1 MSVFRRAAGATR
13 SSMLGAW
20 SCYIPISAF
29 EVWIFSLMRTVCP
42 SDNRY
47 LSHGRHPLSGARC
60 ATTIKVRLVNQ
71 DENSCGGGV
80 TKGGQE
86 AHSGSSCPS
95 YRLEE
100 MLSNVTPEAMRAA
113 FQWDAGVGREVVED
127 YRHLHA

>member
-29 EVWIFSLMRTVCP
+29 EVWIFSLMRIVCP

-60 ATTIKVRLVNQ
+60 ATTIKVRLIGINGVAVDQ
-71 DENSCGGGV
+71 GMYDRQQGALTKFDQSCALNLSCAVSLLVGGS
-80 TKGGQE
+80 
-86 AHSGSSCPS
+86 ASG
-95 YRLEE
+95 
-100 MLSNVTPEAMRAA
+100 
-113 FQWDAGVGREVVED
+113 
-127 YRHLHA
+127 H